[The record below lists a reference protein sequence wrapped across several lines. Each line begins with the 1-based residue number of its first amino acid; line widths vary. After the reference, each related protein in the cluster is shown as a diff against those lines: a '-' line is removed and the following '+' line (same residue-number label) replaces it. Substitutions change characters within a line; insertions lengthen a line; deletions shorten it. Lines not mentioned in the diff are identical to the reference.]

1 MYGDFWKGVFILLVI
16 RRRRMVA
23 SFWLIVAAFAGM
35 LAHMYNIQL
44 VHGDALAVQAMRMR
58 TEEVA
63 LEEYVRGEITDRY
76 GVPLSGSHY
85 INRVVI
91 FPSLM
96 NNPDQTI
103 KKLAAVLSMDAAQ
116 LVKKMHRGAF
126 YIDRSLTSA
135 ELRQLQDDMPAGV
148 YLLPVYRRYGSNP
161 LAVHV
166 TGHLGKIPS
175 KQEYTRLEKQSSK
188 NYRLGD
194 WVGQSGLEYF
204 YEPQLKG
211 TRAVRWARVPVD
223 ARGRV
228 IEGPGLLVDTA
239 GTDPERHNVVT
250 TIDSRIQRIVEQ
262 VMDRQVDS
270 GAVVVM
276 QAGSGDI
283 LATASRPGY
292 HPEPREMAQSVQKA
306 AGEVFVDHSTSLYQ
320 PGSVF
325 KTVLAAAALE
335 KGLVREDTMF
345 YCTGARA
352 KPVRCWNESGHGH
365 ISFAEAFAFSC
376 NPVFVKT
383 GCRLGADSI
392 IEYACK
398 LGLDNQQITGYPV
411 EKDARQDLSLMG
423 ETYNLAN
430 SSVGQ
435 GPVLVTPVQVTAM
448 MNTIASGG
456 IYHTPRLVA
465 GLSDGAGHLVK
476 KFTGPPPRRAIAP
489 DTAERLHSLLRMVTV
504 SGVGQKAGVPEWC
517 SAGKTGSAQAAGDD
531 GPVNAWFSGYV
542 PAEHPRYVITV
553 LVCNGRSGG
562 DTAAPVF
569 REIASQIMKIQ

>member
-1 MYGDFWKGVFILLVI
+1 MLLI

-23 SFWLIVAAFAGM
+23 SFGFIVAAFVGV

-44 VHGDALAVQAMRMR
+44 VHGDALAVQALHMRS
-58 TEEVA
+58 EEVA
-63 LEEYVRGEITDRY
+63 LEEYVRGEITDRH
-76 GVPLSGSHY
+76 GVPLSGGHY
-85 INRVVI
+85 TNRVVI

-96 NNPDQTI
+96 NNPDHII
-103 KKLAAVLSMDAAQ
+103 KKLAALLRMDTADLA
-116 LVKKMHRGAF
+116 KKMRRGAF

-135 ELRQLQDDMPAGV
+135 ELRQLQDDKPAGV

-166 TGHLGKIPS
+166 TGYLGKISS

-211 TRAVRWARVPVD
+211 SRAVRWARVPVD

-228 IEGPGLLVDTA
+228 IEGPGLLVDSA
-239 GTDPERHNVVT
+239 GIDPERRNVVT

-262 VMDRQVDS
+262 VMDRQIDN

-283 LATASRPGY
+283 LAMASRPDY
-292 HPEPREMAQSVQKA
+292 HPDPREMAQSVQKA
-306 AGEVFVDHSTSLYQ
+306 AGEIFIDHSTSLYQ

-335 KGLVREDTMF
+335 EGLVREDTMF
-345 YCTGARA
+345 YCAGAGA
-352 KPVRCWNESGHGH
+352 EPVRCWNEGGHGH
-365 ISFAEAFAFSC
+365 ISFADAFALSC
-376 NPVFVKT
+376 NPVFVEI
-383 GCRLGADSI
+383 GRRLGADSI
-392 IEYACK
+392 IEYAGK

-411 EKDARQDLSLMG
+411 KKDTRQDLSLIG
-423 ETYNLAN
+423 KPYSLAN

-448 MNTIASGG
+448 MNALACGG
-456 IYHTPRLVA
+456 IYHTPRLVT
-465 GLSDGAGHLVK
+465 GLSDGAGHLVEK
-476 KFTGPPPRRAIAP
+476 ITGSLPRRAIDQ
-489 DTAERLHSLLRMVTV
+489 DTAARLNSLLRMVTI
-504 SGVGQKAGVPEWC
+504 SGVGRKAGVPEWG
-517 SAGKTGSAQAAGDD
+517 SAGKTGSAQVAGEN

-542 PAEHPRYVITV
+542 PAENPRYVITV
-553 LVCNGRSGG
+553 LVCSGRSGG

-569 REIASQIMKIQ
+569 RDIASRIMKIQ